1 MAEIVPQQSK
11 LQSEINKQTNKRM
24 YVIVWR
30 CICVWRNEKG
40 LNSVSSINNKIEII
54 FVIYNYV
61 SNLSE

>member
-30 CICVWRNEKG
+30 CICVWSNEKG